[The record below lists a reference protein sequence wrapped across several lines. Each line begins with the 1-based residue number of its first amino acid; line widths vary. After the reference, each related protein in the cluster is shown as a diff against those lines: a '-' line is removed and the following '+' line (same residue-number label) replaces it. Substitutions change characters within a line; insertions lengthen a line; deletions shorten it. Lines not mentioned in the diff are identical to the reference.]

1 MKKVY
6 TMLAA
11 VLLAGLLLVGLT
23 SLFRL
28 DDETQK
34 PSLTLSGLWDG
45 SYAAKSRSY
54 YAEAFPQSDRLK
66 AANTTLNS
74 FYRFSGLSGDV
85 QLLVR
90 MDSTAADGGAAL
102 ATQPSEQVPEAS
114 SDEPLSST
122 EPSAE
127 STQPSSQP
135 QQEAVVEDLGAA
147 MLIGNR
153 AVEVP
158 YASKAAMSKYSQAVT
173 AIADALG
180 SSVRTFSIA
189 VPNSAE
195 FYTSSDYHSGDNS
208 QIDMIRY
215 CYDNMGA
222 NVVTVD
228 AYSKLAAHTEEYIYF
243 RTDHHWTQL
252 GAYYAYTAYCEAAGL
267 TAEPLSRFE
276 TGKYE
281 NFLGSMYNYLASY
294 PQSEVLKN
302 DPDVVYFYRPF
313 VDLNTNYYEDA
324 TMNNPIPTGTLCKVE
339 DSVMNKYLCFLGG
352 DHPITTI
359 ETSADGPVCLL
370 LKESYGN
377 CFAPWLTSHYSKVIV
392 VDPREF
398 NRDGKPSMDLVAF
411 AKEQNVSDCIILNYP
426 MMLNSDYYSDWL
438 ARLVE

>member
-6 TMLAA
+6 TILGA
-11 VLLAGLLLVGLT
+11 LLLVAMLWVGLT
-23 SLFRL
+23 SIFRL
-28 DDETQK
+28 DEEAK
-34 PSLTLSGLWDG
+34 APKLTLSGLWDG
-45 SYAAKSRSY
+45 SYAAKSITY
-54 YAEAFPQSDRLK
+54 YAEAFPASDGLQK
-66 AANTTLNS
+66 ANTRLNS

-85 QLLVR
+85 SLMVQ
-90 MDSTAADGGAAL
+90 MNSTAANGGAAL
-102 ATQPSEQVPEAS
+102 ATEPPTPSSSAPQDPQTSTPAPSE
-114 SDEPLSST
+114 ST
-122 EPSAE
+122 A
-127 STQPSSQP
+127 PSSKVQTN
-135 QQEAVVEDLGAA
+135 AVVEDLGAA
-147 MLIGNR
+147 MLVGNR
-153 AVEVP
+153 AVEIP
-158 YASKAAMSKYSQAVT
+158 YASKSAMKDYSDAVT

-195 FYTSSDYHSGDNS
+195 FYTSADYHSGDNS
-208 QIDMIRY
+208 QIDMIQY
-215 CYDNMGA
+215 CYDNMGN
-222 NVVTVD
+222 NVIAVD
-228 AYSKLAAHTEEYIYF
+228 AYSKLAAHVDEYIYF

-294 PQSEVLKN
+294 PQSSVLKD
-302 DPDVVYFYRPF
+302 DPDVVHFYRPF

-324 TMNNPIPTGTLCKVE
+324 TLNNPIPTGTLCKVE

-411 AKEQNVSDCIILNYP
+411 AKEQNVADCIILNYP
-426 MMLNSDYYSDWL
+426 MMLNSEYYSDWL
-438 ARLVE
+438 ARMVE